1 MKITEEEAAAVVQ
14 GKKLEQLIFISLDY
28 GVILFPQY
36 VEFLARIST
45 LCASTA
51 SGAIASSLAVL
62 LERIAQD
69 KQNAAVAVMAAAAV
83 DAKVT
88 SGAQEEDCPAN

>member
-1 MKITEEEAAAVVQ
+1 M
-14 GKKLEQLIFISLDY
+14 EQLVFTSLGF

-36 VEFLARIST
+36 VEILARAST

-62 LERIAQD
+62 LERIAHN
-69 KQNAAVAVMAAAAV
+69 KQNAAVASAGATVV
-83 DAKVT
+83 EVV
-88 SGAQEEDCPAN
+88 SGGK